1 MIEYTDESQQGRC
14 MSPGAVG
21 GTIVDRLIEQAE
33 KQWEMEVHPG
43 WNIFEGDGA
52 CEAVPVGPIGGRV
65 QLSFHTLSGF
75 SHF

>member
-1 MIEYTDESQQGRC
+1 

-33 KQWEMEVHPG
+33 KQWEMEDHPG

-52 CEAVPVGPIGGRV
+52 CEAVPVGPIGVRV
-65 QLSFHTLSGF
+65 HLIPHSPCLSVTSALLSDRQA
-75 SHF
+75 HL